1 MIPFDLRE
9 PVNAWSHG
17 AGMMMALPI
26 TWLLLR
32 KCGKIHPCGVERRC
46 RTPEPCGAIRGTCRL
61 ARHQRFKFLS
71 LLVFG
76 LSLMFCYAASA
87 TFHAVPL
94 RGDALSWFQRLDHVG
109 IFLLIAGTYTPVAC
123 SLLRRRWVYGTLMT
137 VWTISLTCAGRVW
150 FEGVLP
156 IWLSTSV
163 YLAMGWGS
171 LICYR
176 ELARTY
182 SHRTLLPLPLGGLF
196 YTIGALINLAR
207 WPVLIPG
214 VFAFHEVFHLFVI
227 AGSAS
232 HIFFMIHVVIPA
244 PWPGLA
250 PSATRSRLRAPLLLR
265 WTRAMLSRR
274 VRRWML
280 QVLPH
285 TQWLEHILAP
295 DLLDP
300 VPSEGRAEVA

>member
-26 TWLLLR
+26 TWFLLR
-32 KCGKIHPCGVERRC
+32 QCSKVHPCGLERRC
-46 RTPEPCGAIRGTCRL
+46 RTPDPCGPARGTCRL
-61 ARHQRFKFLS
+61 TRHQRFKFLS

-76 LSLMFCYAASA
+76 ASLTFCYAASA
-87 TFHAVPL
+87 VFHAVPL
-94 RGDALSWFQRLDHVG
+94 RGAALSQFQRLDHVG
-109 IFLLIAGTYTPVAC
+109 IYLLIAGTYTPVVY
-123 SLLRRRWVYGTLMT
+123 SLLRRRWLWGTMAT
-137 VWTISLTCAGRVW
+137 VWTIALVCAAWVW
-150 FEGVLP
+150 FEGILP

-163 YLAMGWGS
+163 YLTMGWGS
-171 LICYR
+171 LFCYR

-196 YTIGALINLAR
+196 YTVGALINLAR
-207 WPVLIPG
+207 WPVFMPG
-214 VFAFHEVFHLFVI
+214 VFGSHELFHLFVI
-227 AGSAS
+227 GGSAF
-232 HIFFMIHVVIPA
+232 HVYFMLNVVIPA

-250 PSATRSRLRAPLLLR
+250 PLPVRSRLRAPLLLR

-274 VRRWML
+274 VRQWML
-280 QVLPH
+280 HVLPH
-285 TQWLEHILAP
+285 ARWLDQLLAP

-300 VPSEGRAEVA
+300 VPSESRAKVV